1 MSEAFDER
9 MKLIRFRR
17 KKERFRLREEIKI
30 VPKWLIWT
38 CVVLWLVAIAI
49 GTLINLS
56 GVNGETFPPA
66 LAGHPALASLALAGI
81 ITLISAVTAIW
92 LMALGYVYRDA
103 RRRGMNG
110 GLWTLLCMLL
120 SWPFFAIGFIL
131 YFQVREPLPFP
142 CPRCSTMVGARFN
155 FCPNCKCNLHP
166 ACPNCKREVAETD
179 KFCPYCAQDLAK
191 QPEAPG
197 FSQPAPRA
205 SLE

>member
-17 KKERFRLREEIKI
+17 KRERFRLREEIKI

-38 CVVLWLVAIAI
+38 CVVLWLVAMAI

-56 GVNGETFPPA
+56 GVNGETFPPD
-66 LAGHPALASLALAGI
+66 LAGHPVLASLALAGI
-81 ITLISAVTAIW
+81 ITVVAIVMAIW

-110 GLWTLLCMLL
+110 GLWMLLCMLL

-179 KFCPYCAQDLAK
+179 KFCPYCGQDLGK
-191 QPEAPG
+191 
-197 FSQPAPRA
+197 PAEHSALSPLPA
-205 SLE
+205 ESTS